1 MSNRDK
7 ALDFSINLLTNLTY
21 DKMVNK
27 YEFEKDEAEHI
38 LGQATR
44 VADKALGDRSTPHI
58 KRVVRQVNRRVER
71 RVDRR
76 VDR

>member
-7 ALDFSINLLTNLTY
+7 ALDFSINLLTNLAY
-21 DKMVNK
+21 DKMVNQH
-27 YEFEKDEAEHI
+27 EFDKEDAQYV

-44 VADKALGDRSTPHI
+44 VVDKALGDKSTPNI